1 MRSGDDQDRKIRALE
16 ISLAESRA
24 ESEKYRRRIKDK
36 RVAFLEL
43 DEKYSETKKICDAAE
58 KGARDLQQHN
68 GELERACGRMKENV
82 EGLKKHITEL
92 NRASGE
98 VQEKIKG
105 QNQQITELTE
115 TISLFGNRSSTTTR
129 DDDYFEGEFSTLA
142 GAIQQWVMRYFRGVS
157 DVGARD
163 FPQTVQDS
171 LNSTIFGGE
180 SHKPEIKL
188 KEIEAV
194 VVHQLSCAFFGR
206 SPFSLP
212 WDEHLHSSFHH
223 VFELLRGTGKPS
235 SFYASIKKN
244 TLTDTN
250 I

>member
-1 MRSGDDQDRKIRALE
+1 MRSGDDRDRRIRALE
-16 ISLAESRA
+16 MSLAESEA
-24 ESEKYRRRIKDK
+24 ESERYRRRNKEKRTALIELEDK
-36 RVAFLEL
+36 YG
-43 DEKYSETKKICDAAE
+43 KTKKICDAAE
-58 KGARDLQQHN
+58 KSTRDLQQHN
-68 GELERACGRMKENV
+68 GELERACGRMKETV
-82 EGLKKHITEL
+82 DGLKRHITEL

-98 VQEKIKG
+98 VHEKIKG

-157 DVGARD
+157 DVRAQD

-171 LNSTIFGGE
+171 LNNTIFRDE

-194 VVHQLSCAFFGR
+194 VVHQLSCAFFSR
-206 SPFSLP
+206 SSFSLP
-212 WDEHLHSSFHH
+212 WDEHRHSSFHH